1 MYNKTCITCG
11 SLPVTRIV
19 GVREGYLSFNRK
31 PKIPEPFSRP
41 CKPVTCNFGVQT
53 SCKNS
58 PRSSP
63 GKSGCSSKSS
73 SKPSSK
79 PCSKP
84 SSKPSRKSSCSE
96 EKQPGAI
103 TVCPDFCDRSDNS
116 DDGRYNRDNREYRDK
131 LDPRTVWKNSKKRE
145 KTQNFFFE
153 FLRSKPSKVKMT
165 FFSVFDLKNPRNFF
179 FEFFPAFFWV
189 FPYCATRH
197 QRPRQIELLY
207 NGRRSQNVHGRWTES
222 TRSTSG

>member
-31 PKIPEPFSRP
+31 PKVPEPFSRP

-131 LDPRTVWKNSKKRE
+131 LDPRDTNARDKSNYSIMDGVHRMFTDDERSRQGRPPARNRGRSADRNRRDSPPAGSIDVRVPPPRRYRSESRGNRKRRGGR
-145 KTQNFFFE
+145 KGGN
-153 FLRSKPSKVKMT
+153 R
-165 FFSVFDLKNPRNFF
+165 FD
-179 FEFFPAFFWV
+179 
-189 FPYCATRH
+189 T
-197 QRPRQIELLY
+197 
-207 NGRRSQNVHGRWTES
+207 
-222 TRSTSG
+222 